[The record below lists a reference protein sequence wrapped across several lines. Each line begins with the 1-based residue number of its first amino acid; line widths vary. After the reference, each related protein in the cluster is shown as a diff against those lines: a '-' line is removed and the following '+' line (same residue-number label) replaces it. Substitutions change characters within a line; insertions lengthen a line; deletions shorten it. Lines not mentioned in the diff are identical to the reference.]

1 MSPAIEAPIAQ
12 RRNRVLVRF
21 FRNGS
26 ARVSLALLVF
36 ISLVAIFAPVIS
48 PYNPT
53 TANFELLTKSPS
65 PQHWF
70 GTDELGRDVLSRVI
84 WGARV
89 SLTAGLV
96 SVALALV
103 VGTLMGLL
111 SGYFG
116 GRLDAIFMRLV
127 DAMLALPFLVLAI
140 VLAAILGPSL
150 RNAMLAIAIVSV
162 PSFAR
167 IVRGEVLA
175 HKEREYVQA
184 AQAIG
189 ASHSRIMFRHLLVNV
204 VSALVVQVTLSI
216 ATAIIAES
224 SLSFLGLGVQP
235 PTPSWGSML
244 DSARAYLTTAP
255 YLAIF
260 PGLAIYLTV
269 LSFNMLGDALSAALN
284 PRSPA

>member
-1 MSPAIEAPIAQ
+1 M
-12 RRNRVLVRF
+12 
-21 FRNGS
+21 
-26 ARVSLALLVF
+26 
-36 ISLVAIFAPVIS
+36 
-48 PYNPT
+48 
-53 TANFELLTKSPS
+53 
-65 PQHWF
+65 
-70 GTDELGRDVLSRVI
+70 
-84 WGARV
+84 
-89 SLTAGLV
+89 
-96 SVALALV
+96 ALAAV

-111 SGYFG
+111 SGFFG
-116 GRLDAIFMRLV
+116 GWLDSVFMRIV

-150 RNAMLAIAIVSV
+150 QNAMLAIAIVWV

-189 ASHSRIMFRHLLVNV
+189 ASNSRIMFRHLLVNV
-204 VSALVVQVTLSI
+204 VSSLVVQVTLSI

-244 DSARAYLTTAP
+244 DSARAYLTNAP
-255 YLAIF
+255 WLAIF

-284 PRSPA
+284 PRSQA